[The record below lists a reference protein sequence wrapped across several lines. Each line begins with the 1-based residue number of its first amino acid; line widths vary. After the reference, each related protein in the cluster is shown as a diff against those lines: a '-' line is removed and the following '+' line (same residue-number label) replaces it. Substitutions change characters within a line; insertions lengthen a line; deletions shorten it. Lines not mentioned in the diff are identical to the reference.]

1 MDERAFIRSH
11 FQDGKRYNTPGAIN
25 ININRVSEDS
35 NKGIIT
41 SIIIHVEAHSIDG
54 QTDETRIDGV
64 LEQIEKVKFNVEGK
78 LYELDITSKQYY
90 PAKVPFIYY
99 TIEPE
104 FIDDIFDANL
114 VGTVHKNIEVTFSPF
129 LQDVVFGFSPH
140 NPLISN
146 AELNRKSKIK
156 MTSERSRNTN
166 NPSNINALL
175 ELTAPKAVI
184 QDSLYSDTGWI
195 NARYNGSQTTAAES
209 AGIPPTIFGR
219 TFTGEVFSS
228 DSDIEYICA
237 LDNRVKQE
245 LFHTGVTES
254 PTFTT
259 SSIEIINTN
268 SMSDNTMRIT
278 PSDSSLI
285 KNGTLKIGDILKAP
299 VTDDY
304 PDRVEFMRISDIITD
319 TTPPT
324 PPYIRV
330 TRDILRSFVLDDE
343 RPRYHVED
351 GETTFVKMSESFEV
365 LKFGTGQNRIQLVNN
380 SKIYVEGNNTVV
392 ITDDYG
398 RIVSASQCPYI
409 GYRVDPA

>member
-1 MDERAFIRSH
+1 MDERDFIRSH
-11 FQDGKRYNTPGAIN
+11 FQDGKSYNTPGAIN
-25 ININRVSEDS
+25 ININPVTEGSSE
-35 NKGIIT
+35 GIIT

-104 FIDDIFDANL
+104 IIDDIYDANL

-129 LQDVVFGFSPH
+129 LKDVVFGFSPH

-146 AELNRKSKIK
+146 AELNRKSKVK

-259 SSIEIINTN
+259 SSIEIVNT
-268 SMSDNTMRIT
+268 STMSKTTVKIT
-278 PSDSSLI
+278 PSDSDLI

-304 PDRVEFMRISDIITD
+304 PDKVEFMRISDIITD
-319 TTPPT
+319 TTPT
-324 PPYIRV
+324 TTPYIEV
-330 TRDILRSFVLDDE
+330 TRDILRSFVVDAE
-343 RPRYHVED
+343 IPEYSVNVI
-351 GETTFVKMSESFEV
+351 FVKMSESFEV

-398 RIVSASQCPYI
+398 RIVSATQCPYI
-409 GYRVDPA
+409 GYRVDPV

>member
-1 MDERAFIRSH
+1 MDERDFIRSH
-11 FQDGKRYNTPGAIN
+11 FQDGKSYNSPGALN
-25 ININRVSEDS
+25 ININRISEES
-35 NKGIIT
+35 SKGIIT
-41 SIIIHVEAHSIDG
+41 GIIIHVEAHSIDG

-64 LEQIEKVKFNVEGK
+64 LSQIEKVKFNVEGK

-104 FIDDIFDANL
+104 IIDDIFDANL

-146 AELNRKSKIK
+146 AELNRKSKVK

-175 ELTAPKAVI
+175 ELTAPKATV

-237 LDNRVKQE
+237 LDSRIKQE

-254 PTFTT
+254 PTFIPTD
-259 SSIEIINTN
+259 IEITNTN
-268 SMSDNTMRIT
+268 NMSDNTMRIT

-285 KNGTLKIGDILKAP
+285 KNGTLKIGDILRAP
-299 VTDDY
+299 LTDDY
-304 PDRVEFMRISDIITD
+304 PDREEFMRIREIIT
-319 TTPPT
+319 TETSS
-324 PPYIRV
+324 YILV
-330 TRDILRSFVLDDE
+330 TRDILRSFVDE
-343 RPRYHVED
+343 DRPRYDIDD

-380 SKIYVEGNNTVV
+380 SKIYVEGNNTIV